1 VQFKAVIYDCD
12 GVMFDSF
19 EANLAFYDRIMVM
32 LDKPP
37 LGRED
42 VELMRVLHT
51 CASRDVL
58 RRIFPDDAAWNAAM
72 RCVPDVDYRE
82 MIPFMQMEEGFRET
96 LEVLT
101 PRVGLAVCTNRA
113 KTMEMVLEYFDLARY
128 FGIVMTASRVT
139 NPKPHPEPLLK
150 VLEHYRIGPDEALF
164 VGDSDL
170 DRQAAQAAGVPF
182 VVYKADLPAFAR
194 IDRHADILPLLSGLS
209 SPSSCRSSQSNVTK
223 QN

>member
-1 VQFKAVIYDCD
+1 MEKTVYKAVIYDCD

-19 EANLAFYDRIMVM
+19 EANLAYYDRIMAM

-42 VELMRVLHT
+42 GELMHILHT
-51 CASRDVL
+51 CASQDVL
-58 RRIFPDDAAWNAAM
+58 RRIFPDEASWNAAM
-72 RCVPDVDYRE
+72 RCAHAVDYRE
-82 MIPFMQMEEGFRET
+82 LIPFMQMEEGFRET
-96 LEVLT
+96 LEALT

-113 KTMEMVLEYFDLARY
+113 KTMDMVLEYFDLARY

-170 DRQAAQAAGVPF
+170 DRQAANSAGVPF
-182 VVYKADLPAFAR
+182 VAYKADLSAFAR

-209 SPSSCRSSQSNVTK
+209 SPSSPRT
-223 QN
+223 

>member
-1 VQFKAVIYDCD
+1 VNQKVKTVIYDCD

-19 EANLAFYDRIMVM
+19 EANLAFYDRIMAM

-37 LGRED
+37 LDRED
-42 VELMRVLHT
+42 RELMRILHT

-58 RRIFPDDAAWNAAM
+58 RHIFPGESAWNSAM
-72 RCVPDVDYRE
+72 LCVPAVDYRDL
-82 MIPFMQMEEGFRET
+82 IPFMRMEDGFRET
-96 LEVLT
+96 LEALT
-101 PRVGLAVCTNRA
+101 RRVWLAVCTNRA
-113 KTMEMVLEYFDLARY
+113 KTMDLVLEHFDLARY

-139 NPKPHPEPLLK
+139 NPKPHPESLLK

-170 DRQAAQAAGVPF
+170 DRQAAFSAEVPF
-182 VVYKADLPAFAR
+182 VAYKADLRAFAR

-209 SPSSCRSSQSNVTK
+209 FPFFL
-223 QN
+223 